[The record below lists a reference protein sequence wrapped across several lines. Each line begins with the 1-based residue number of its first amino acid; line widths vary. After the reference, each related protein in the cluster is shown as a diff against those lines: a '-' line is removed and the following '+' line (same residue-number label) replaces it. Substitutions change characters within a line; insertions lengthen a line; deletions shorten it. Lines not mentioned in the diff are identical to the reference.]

1 MLTVHACIDSTVE
14 IANESPFICVFRM
27 RAQND
32 DVIGALIGPLARSF
46 HKTLRMGDVVKASG
60 RFVDGVHLGYTKV
73 FAITSIDMPKA
84 ATTGRNINV
93 WG

>member
-46 HKTLRMGDVVKASG
+46 YKILRIGDVVEVSG
-60 RFVDGVHLGYTKV
+60 RFIDGMHLGYTKV
-73 FAITSIDMPKA
+73 FAISKINMPKA
-84 ATTGRNINV
+84 AATGRNINL